1 MIDMQGIVLA
11 DNVQQAE
18 RNLQELDSVDWA
30 EVKAEL
36 EPVEFANAFM
46 DREGYL
52 TLAEDVKDFP
62 AFCRSSVK
70 KTKVAS
76 DFGSLAAIGTIEY
89 VR

>member
-52 TLAEDVKDFP
+52 TLAEDVKAFP
-62 AFCRSSVK
+62 AFLQKQCEKDKSSQRFWF
-70 KTKVAS
+70 AGRYR
-76 DFGSLAAIGTIEY
+76 DY
-89 VR
+89 

>member
-11 DNVQQAE
+11 NNVKQAE
-18 RNLQELDSVDWA
+18 RNLLEIDSVVWA

-36 EPVEFANAFM
+36 EPLEFANAFM

-62 AFCRSSVK
+62 AFLKKQCAKDKSSQQFWF
-70 KTKVAS
+70 AGRYR
-76 DFGSLAAIGTIEY
+76 DY
-89 VR
+89 

>member
-36 EPVEFANAFM
+36 EPAEFAKAFM
-46 DREGYL
+46 DREG
-52 TLAEDVKDFP
+52 
-62 AFCRSSVK
+62 
-70 KTKVAS
+70 
-76 DFGSLAAIGTIEY
+76 
-89 VR
+89 

>member
-52 TLAEDVKDFP
+52 TLAEDVKDF
-62 AFCRSSVK
+62 
-70 KTKVAS
+70 
-76 DFGSLAAIGTIEY
+76 LAHGWKLEVVEVPSGTMNRLY
-89 VR
+89 R